1 MSDLPGNWITGRTV
15 LAPWL
20 SLLHRRDQ
28 VPVMWRSVVEASF
41 GKDMELAAIDDEDVH
56 ALVFPCQPM
65 PATLV
70 NAMTGEILNDHPTRW
85 CAWFVQRAYVAD
97 TH

>member
-1 MSDLPGNWITGRTV
+1 
-15 LAPWL
+15 
-20 SLLHRRDQ
+20 
-28 VPVMWRSVVEASF
+28 
-41 GKDMELAAIDDEDVH
+41 
-56 ALVFPCQPM
+56 M

-97 TH
+97 MH

>member
-20 SLLHRRDQ
+20 SLLHRRNQ

-41 GKDMELAAIDDEDVH
+41 GKDIELAAIDDEDVH
-56 ALVFPCQPM
+56 
-65 PATLV
+65 
-70 NAMTGEILNDHPTRW
+70 
-85 CAWFVQRAYVAD
+85 WFFRASLCPPLW
-97 TH
+97 